1 MDHHHIHILGMKP
14 ISSCVVKS
22 FSELAGMSR
31 SLPQEPWF
39 MYLQENATGS
49 DLTGQAK
56 QSLSQEDIALL
67 PCSKALLM
75 FPMAPPLRT
84 TWQ

>member
-39 MYLQENATGS
+39 MFLQENATGFALIS
-49 DLTGQAK
+49 LVK

-75 FPMAPPLRT
+75 FPRGPLLRT

>member
-1 MDHHHIHILGMKP
+1 
-14 ISSCVVKS
+14 
-22 FSELAGMSR
+22 
-31 SLPQEPWF
+31 

-49 DLTGQAK
+49 DLISLVK

>member
-1 MDHHHIHILGMKP
+1 
-14 ISSCVVKS
+14 
-22 FSELAGMSR
+22 
-31 SLPQEPWF
+31 

-49 DLTGQAK
+49 DLISLVK

-75 FPMAPPLRT
+75 FLMVPPLRT
-84 TWQ
+84 T

>member
-31 SLPQEPWF
+31 SFPQEPWF

-49 DLTGQAK
+49 DLISLVK

-75 FPMAPPLRT
+75 FPMAPLLRT